1 MGGGA
6 FESGQT
12 YVALSRCRTMS
23 GIILTHPIQGRD
35 IIVDERVSD
44 YYEQIKYLS

>member
-12 YVALSRCRTMS
+12 YVALSRCRTLL
-23 GIILTHPIQGRD
+23 GIVLKQPLRNRD
-35 IIVDERVSD
+35 IIVDERITE